1 MTTTHIK
8 IATLR
13 GATDAA
19 HLEKA
24 LEAVPRVQSV
34 RIDPAGRQAIVQHEA
49 ADPRELALA
58 VKQLGYSAEI
68 D

>member
-1 MTTTHIK
+1 MTTTHIR
-8 IATLR
+8 IAQLT

-24 LEAVPRVQSV
+24 LEAVAGVQSV
-34 RIDPAGRQAIVQHEA
+34 RIDPAGNQAIVEHDA

-58 VKQLGYSAEI
+58 VKQLGYSPVIE
-68 D
+68 

>member
-1 MTTTHIK
+1 MITHIQ
-8 IATLR
+8 IAKLE

-34 RIDPAGRQAIVQHEA
+34 KIDPAAHEAIVEHDA
-49 ADPRELALA
+49 ADVQELTTA
-58 VKQLGYSAEI
+58 VKRLGYPATI
-68 D
+68 G